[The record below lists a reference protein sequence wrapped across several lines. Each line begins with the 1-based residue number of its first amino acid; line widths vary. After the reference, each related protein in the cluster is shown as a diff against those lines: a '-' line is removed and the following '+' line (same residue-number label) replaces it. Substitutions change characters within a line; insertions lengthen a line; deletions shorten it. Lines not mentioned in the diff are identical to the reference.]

1 MRVELTG
8 HHVDISPGL
17 RRLVDR
23 KLAKVLRVL
32 NDAAVS
38 AAVVVTREK
47 INNVVELTLH
57 ARGERFLHAVGKADS
72 WETAMTDAVAKVMH
86 QTEKVKGKWQERRR
100 RGPAARS
107 VKTPRPARRAA
118 SRAAAPVTGGVP
130 ASERPAAARR
140 RPARAKTAGGAAARA
155 AVAPAAARKR
165 R

>member
-23 KLAKVLRVL
+23 KLAKVKRVL

-57 ARGERFLHAVGKADS
+57 ARGERFLHAVGKAGS

-86 QTEKVKGKWQERRR
+86 QTEKVKGKWQERKR

-107 VKTPRPARRAA
+107 VKTARPARRAA
-118 SRAAAPVTGGVP
+118 SRAAAPVTGGEP
-130 ASERPAAARR
+130 ASERAVAKTPSRPPRR
-140 RPARAKTAGGAAARA
+140 RPAARPARA
-155 AVAPAAARKR
+155 ADAPAAARKR

>member
-32 NDAAVS
+32 NDAVVS
-38 AAVVVTREK
+38 ATVVVTREK

-72 WETAMTDAVAKVMH
+72 WETAMTDVVAKVMH
-86 QTEKVKGKWQERRR
+86 QTEKVKGKWQERKR

-118 SRAAAPVTGGVP
+118 SRAAAPVTGGEP
-130 ASERPAAARR
+130 TSERPPAGARR
-140 RPARAKTAGGAAARA
+140 TPRTIAGGAASPRA